1 MKSRMSHKASKPARA
16 FRQAGEAFIVDLVY
30 NNIKS
35 YTHYPF
41 CPVSDPLPSG
51 WYAPVTVLPCGFYG
65 FYEEDQLNLFE
76 GSCDDE

>member
-1 MKSRMSHKASKPARA
+1 MKSRMTHKASKPARA

-35 YTHYPF
+35 YTYYPF
-41 CPVSDPLPSG
+41 CPISDPLPSG
-51 WYAPVTVLPCGFYG
+51 WYSPVTVLPYG

-76 GSCDDE
+76 VSCVDER